1 MEALVLEVS
10 EFAILQLGGDYDHSK
25 ETPWKAVGKY
35 EYSKT
40 RKNGED
46 VILAARNLVDL
57 EQVIKG
63 ADEVRGK
70 NRGDDLESEIKED
83 RGKIGDNLETVGQ
96 EDFFKSVDQE
106 DLEKFGQE
114 DSVPPKS
121 PTPTIRSQR
130 TVDQEDLET
139 VEQEDSAPPAP
150 PSPTRG
156 IQQKAVLL
164 NLMLELGLK
173 SRRKKMLL

>member
-1 MEALVLEVS
+1 M
-10 EFAILQLGGDYDHSK
+10 
-25 ETPWKAVGKY
+25 
-35 EYSKT
+35 
-40 RKNGED
+40 
-46 VILAARNLVDL
+46 
-57 EQVIKG
+57 
-63 ADEVRGK
+63 
-70 NRGDDLESEIKED
+70 IKEY
-83 RGKIGDNLETVGQ
+83 RRKKGDNSETSGQ
-96 EDFFKSVDQE
+96 EDLFKTVEQE
-106 DLEKFGQE
+106 YFETFGQE

-139 VEQEDSAPPAP
+139 FEQEDSAPPAP